1 MRPYSKE
8 AAISTLSPSCKK
20 KMSFLFT
27 AEKDRGIWVPTPV
40 PLPCKPS
47 ALPFELNPLYRKI
60 LAKNQLMI
68 TFSYTKF
75 NTKSR
80 KNLTLISFKAELIK
94 SKGTSTELSR

>member
-27 AEKDRGIWVPTPV
+27 VEKDWRIWVSTPV
-40 PLPCKPS
+40 PLPRKVS
-47 ALPFELNPLYRKI
+47 ALPFELISLYWKI

-68 TFSYTKF
+68 NVSYTTL
-75 NTKSR
+75 NTKTR
-80 KNLTLISFKAELIK
+80 INLTLIGFKAELTK
-94 SKGTSTELSR
+94 SKGKSTELSR